1 MTLLCCPQVF
11 ADSIMDRMRTR
22 DFSPIDYMG
31 YVLTMWYNGF
41 FNYPFVVRVSIFMIL
56 ICCISMV
63 LFTISISV
71 NKHFEGRRN
80 RIYNRYYKRFYDIFC
95 EITLS
100 KDKLT
105 RNEIDERIGLTTRDI
120 ARRKKPKYMF
130 ALCMLLVQVKS
141 DY

>member
-11 ADSIMDRMRTR
+11 TDSIMDRMRTR

-63 LFTISISV
+63 FFTISISV

-95 EITLS
+95 EITLN

-120 ARRKKPKYMF
+120 ARRKKPK
-130 ALCMLLVQVKS
+130 
-141 DY
+141 

>member
-56 ICCISMV
+56 ICCISMAF
-63 LFTISISV
+63 FTIAISV

-80 RIYNRYYKRFYDIFC
+80 RTYNRYYDRFYDIFC
-95 EITLS
+95 EIVLN

-105 RNEIDERIGLTTRDI
+105 RNEIDERISLTTRDI
-120 ARRKKPKYMF
+120 ARRKKSKYMF
-130 ALCMLLVQVKS
+130 GLTR
-141 DY
+141 